1 MPRVLLA
8 CDATSR
14 RDEIVAAFAG
24 TDLDT
29 TLSSDGADVLHLA
42 RAVHPDAL
50 VIVDSPTCDAVS
62 MLTGV
67 RGDRSLHACMVIAV
81 AMRDRHPALLR
92 AGLDQAL
99 GSGSSA
105 NDVLDAVLGRLARR
119 AQLLDAAGTRSRRR
133 DADAMVEVF
142 ARESRLHGVVALH
155 VERLDQLCA
164 ALGSDGA
171 LVLRSQLRDRLTPAM
186 PTGGELAMLDG
197 GMVAAVDGTTGS
209 ALEVAES
216 LLRAARQPLQADG
229 RELRLRVHAGFI
241 DCAGKAGADPVT
253 ALRRAEAAAREA
265 RHLGAATPQPWHDEL
280 GARLLGDLELASAM
294 QRAVEQADFRLV
306 FQPQV
311 RMERGEPFGVEA
323 LIRWNLP
330 GGMSVPPARFVALA
344 EESGLIDDI
353 GAWSLREACRQ
364 AMAWEESGM
373 RLRVAVN
380 ASPRQVSQP
389 RFVDTVRQALAESGL
404 AGDRLVI
411 ELSEGALLR
420 EARAVSQT
428 LEALRTLGVQ
438 LCVDD
443 FGAGLATLASLRGL
457 PITEIK
463 IDRSFVRALPGTA
476 EDRMAVE
483 TVLRLAHQMGLRA
496 TAVGVE
502 NAAQWAWLKEQGCDA
517 AQGWLIGKP
526 VEGHELAATVASLR
540 KARGQFAEPVR
551 A

>member
-8 CDATSR
+8 CDAASR
-14 RDEIVAAFAG
+14 RDEIVAALAG
-24 TDLDT
+24 ADLDT
-29 TLSSDGADVLHLA
+29 TLSGDGADVLHLA

-50 VIVDSPTCDAVS
+50 VIVDSPACDAAS
-62 MLTGV
+62 LLAGV
-67 RGDRSLHACMVIAV
+67 RGDRSLHGCMVIAV
-81 AMRDRHPALLR
+81 ALRDRHPALLR

-99 GSGSSA
+99 GSGSTA
-105 NDVLDAVLGRLARR
+105 DDVLDAVLGRLARR
-119 AQLLDAAGTRSRRR
+119 TQLLDAAGSRSRRR

-164 ALGSDGA
+164 ALGGDGA

-209 ALEVAES
+209 ALEVAEA
-216 LLRAARQPLQADG
+216 LLRAARQPLLADG

-241 DCAGKAGADPVT
+241 DCAGQAGVDPVT

-330 GGMSVPPARFVALA
+330 GGASVPAARFVALA

-502 NAAQWAWLKEQGCDA
+502 NAAQWAWLKEQGCNA

-526 VEGHELAATVASLR
+526 VEGTELAPTIAALR
-540 KARGQFAEPVR
+540 RARGQFTEAVT

>member
-8 CDATSR
+8 CDTASR
-14 RDEIVAAFAG
+14 RDEIVAALAG
-24 TDLDT
+24 AELDT
-29 TLSSDGADVLHLA
+29 TLLGDGADLLPLA
-42 RAVHPDAL
+42 RSLMPDAIVL
-50 VIVDSPTCDAVS
+50 VDSPACDATA
-62 MLTGV
+62 LLATI
-67 RGDRSLHACMVIAV
+67 RGERSLHGCMVVGV
-81 AMRDRHPALLR
+81 ALRDRHPSLLR
-92 AGLDQAL
+92 GGLDQAL

-119 AQLLDAAGTRSRRR
+119 AQLVDAGSAQARRR
-133 DADAMVEVF
+133 DADAMVDAL
-142 ARESRLHGVVALH
+142 ARDARLRGVIALH
-155 VERLDQLCA
+155 MDRLEQLCA
-164 ALGSDGA
+164 ALGGDGA
-171 LVLRSQLRDRLTPAM
+171 LMLRGQLRDRLAPAL
-186 PTGGELAMLDG
+186 PRGSELAMLDG
-197 GMVAAVDGTTGS
+197 GVVVAIDGTAGP
-209 ALEVAES
+209 ALEIAEA
-216 LLRAARQPLQADG
+216 LLRTARQPLTADG

-241 DCAGKAGADPVT
+241 DCGGAGGPDAAT

-265 RHLGAATPQPWHDEL
+265 RHLGAAAPQAWHDEL
-280 GARLLGDLELASAM
+280 GARLLGDLELTSAM

-311 RMERGEPFGVEA
+311 RMERGEPVGVEA

-330 GGMSVPPARFVALA
+330 GGVSVPPNRFVALA

-364 AMAWEESGM
+364 AVAWEAAGM

-404 AGDRLVI
+404 AGERLVI

-420 EARAVSQT
+420 EARSLAQT
-428 LEALRTLGVQ
+428 LEGLRTLGVQ

-463 IDRSFVRALPGTA
+463 IDRSFVRALPGAT

-483 TVLRLAHQMGLRA
+483 TVLRLAHQMGLRV

-502 NAAQWAWLKEQGCDA
+502 NTAQWAWLREQGCDA
-517 AQGWLIGKP
+517 AQGWLVGKP
-526 VEGHELAATVASLR
+526 VEGAELAAAVGALR
-540 KARGQFAEPVR
+540 RARGQFAEPVQ